1 MAVARGHANKI
12 CGSIATSP
20 RLGSW
25 VTLIAL
31 EIFMQA
37 YFTLFWYCS
46 RIVLSLRKGAPSNNS
61 FDEEAPRDGLYNTA
75 PA

>member
-1 MAVARGHANKI
+1 MAVARGHADKI

-37 YFTLFWYCS
+37 YFTYFG
-46 RIVLSLRKGAPSNNS
+46 IVLA
-61 FDEEAPRDGLYNTA
+61 
-75 PA
+75 